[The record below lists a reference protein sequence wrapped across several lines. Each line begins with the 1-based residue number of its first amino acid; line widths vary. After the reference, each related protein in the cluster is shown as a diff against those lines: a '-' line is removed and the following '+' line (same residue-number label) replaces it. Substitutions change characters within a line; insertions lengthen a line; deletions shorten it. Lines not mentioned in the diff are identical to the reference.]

1 MKKIINGLCSF
12 LKYVCLIIS
21 FGLTLFIILRM
32 YTRLNK
38 SLTEAIFIFLPY
50 FLLLILFIVNSF
62 WKKEGVTKNI
72 FYNITATL
80 VFATNIFV
88 CYRAV
93 FDKNMLF
100 NNIQK
105 MGVNFN
111 YFNDYLSFN
120 RIMLYGLI
128 IANIVFMFLPTHK
141 DKDRVDKVKE
151 KEVKLKSDTTNKEE
165 SKVVKKV
172 EVDSEL
178 I

>member
-50 FLLLILFIVNSF
+50 FLLLI
-62 WKKEGVTKNI
+62 
-72 FYNITATL
+72 
-80 VFATNIFV
+80 
-88 CYRAV
+88 
-93 FDKNMLF
+93 LF

>member
-38 SLTEAIFIFLPY
+38 SLSEAIFIFLPY
-50 FLLLILFIVNSF
+50 LLLLILFIVNSF
-62 WKKEGVTKNI
+62 FKKEGITKNI

-100 NNIQK
+100 NN
-105 MGVNFN
+105 
-111 YFNDYLSFN
+111 YL
-120 RIMLYGLI
+120 LI
-128 IANIVFMFLPTHK
+128 
-141 DKDRVDKVKE
+141 
-151 KEVKLKSDTTNKEE
+151 
-165 SKVVKKV
+165 
-172 EVDSEL
+172 EL
-178 I
+178 CCMV